1 MNNLNNLKM
10 INFPPIDSFLA
21 VSNFLHMI
29 AFLSIILPVDSLF
42 KKPIL
47 KLNHWF
53 ALKLIDNNVRTV
65 VKCTTIIALFTIIIY
80 YGIQPWSKGELDEEG
95 ILRAAIALYT
105 LLSALLLQKT
115 SDSLAAIGTDRV
127 VEIEQEIERANMVR
141 FQPPS
146 KNFMKTLL
154 APQNTILPS
163 DWTGLDNVS
172 KDTPALYVMNHSLY
186 GLDMSS
192 FVSGLYL
199 EKDVYVRGLADHFHF
214 CSPHGSVFK
223 SFGAVDGTRDNV
235 DCLMD
240 AKQNVLVY
248 PGGGQEV
255 LKNSSVP
262 KYSLLWKERLGF
274 ARMAIKHGYPIVP
287 CASVGVE
294 DMIDILGDINLE
306 SFRKGQFLPIPGPL
320 NPTRLQKL
328 YFWVGEPIPTA
339 QYKGDWKNDTFA
351 REVRDQTKAAVE
363 KAIQSLQEK
372 QQTDPD
378 RFLVQ
383 RFGKEARDWASKTIG
398 RV

>member
-1 MNNLNNLKM
+1 M
-10 INFPPIDSFLA
+10 P
-21 VSNFLHMI
+21 
-29 AFLSIILPVDSLF
+29 
-42 KKPIL
+42 
-47 KLNHWF
+47 
-53 ALKLIDNNVRTV
+53 
-65 VKCTTIIALFTIIIY
+65 
-80 YGIQPWSKGELDEEG
+80 
-95 ILRAAIALYT
+95 
-105 LLSALLLQKT
+105 
-115 SDSLAAIGTDRV
+115 
-127 VEIEQEIERANMVR
+127 
-141 FQPPS
+141 
-146 KNFMKTLL
+146 
-154 APQNTILPS
+154 
-163 DWTGLDNVS
+163 
-172 KDTPALYVMNHSLY
+172 
-186 GLDMSS
+186 S

-214 CSPHGSVFK
+214 CSPHGSVLK
-223 SFGAVDGTRDNV
+223 LFGAVDETRAHV

-240 AKQNVLVY
+240 AKQSVLVY

-306 SFRKGQFLPIPGPL
+306 SYRKGQFLPIPAPL

-328 YFWVGEPIPTA
+328 YFWVGEPIPSA

-363 KAIQSLQEK
+363 KGIRSLQEK

-383 RFGKEARDWASKTIG
+383 RFGKETRDRARKTIE
-398 RV
+398 RVFSRGGSDEFPGPKKID